1 MFITKK
7 HLPRRTFLRG
17 IGTAVAL
24 PLLDAMI
31 PAATA
36 LANTA
41 ARPQPRVGYFYLP
54 HGAIMNNTPHGDAM
68 DFWTPKGEG
77 SSFELGEI
85 LEPLAPFKQYMT
97 VVSGLGN
104 KPAVS
109 PAVHAITPGT
119 WLTCVHPAKSHEP
132 KIDVSVDQI
141 AARALGQEAAFPSLE
156 LATEAGGTG
165 GACDRVYGCSYA
177 TTISFRSAT
186 TPLPMEVNP
195 RKLFERLFGRGDTA
209 EERAAI
215 SREYASVI
223 DLVAMQTESLKRE
236 LGPRDRAVLDD
247 YLSSVRE
254 VEQRIAKLE
263 ARDLSHLELPDAPMG
278 VLDSFDE
285 QLHLMFDIIVLAF
298 QANLTR
304 VVSFMMAA
312 EGTNRSYAHIGVT
325 DAFHPLSHHGND
337 TEKMRRLVRIQ
348 RYHSEAFGKFLG
360 KLAELS
366 DGEGSML
373 DNAILLY
380 GSNMSNS
387 DLHDNFPL
395 PTAVFGKGA
404 GTIKGGQH
412 LRYPDHTPLAN
423 LHLTLLQRAGIDAE
437 RFGDSTGVLAEV

>member
-1 MFITKK
+1 
-7 HLPRRTFLRG
+7 
-17 IGTAVAL
+17 
-24 PLLDAMI
+24 
-31 PAATA
+31 
-36 LANTA
+36 
-41 ARPQPRVGYFYLP
+41 
-54 HGAIMNNTPHGDAM
+54 
-68 DFWTPKGEG
+68 
-77 SSFELGEI
+77 
-85 LEPLAPFKQYMT
+85 
-97 VVSGLGN
+97 
-104 KPAVS
+104 
-109 PAVHAITPGT
+109 
-119 WLTCVHPAKSHEP
+119 
-132 KIDVSVDQI
+132 
-141 AARALGQEAAFPSLE
+141 
-156 LATEAGGTG
+156 
-165 GACDRVYGCSYA
+165 
-177 TTISFRSAT
+177 
-186 TPLPMEVNP
+186 
-195 RKLFERLFGRGDTA
+195 RGDTA

-312 EGTNRSYAHIGVT
+312 EGTNRSYSHIGVS

-337 TEKMRRLVRIQ
+337 AEKMRRLVRIQ

-360 KLAELS
+360 KLAELP

-387 DLHDNFPL
+387 DLHDNYPL
-395 PTAVFGKGA
+395 PSAVFGKGTGA
-404 GTIKGGQH
+404 IKGGQH

-423 LHLTLLQRAGIDAE
+423 LHLTLLQRAGIETE